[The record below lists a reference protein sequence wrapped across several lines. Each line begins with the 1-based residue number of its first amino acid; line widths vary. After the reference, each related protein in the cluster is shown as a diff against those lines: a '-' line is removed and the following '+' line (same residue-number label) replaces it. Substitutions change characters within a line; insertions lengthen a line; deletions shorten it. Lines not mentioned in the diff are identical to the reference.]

1 MTIQSILTV
10 CAFALVSSAAA
21 DEWET
26 DTARAKEF
34 TELNQ
39 KLTNAY
45 ASEDVEAL
53 RGMLSDQH
61 VHNNVFGVALTKD
74 QFLSDI
80 ETGVLEFISYETPK
94 IAWKFTNETTAIAT
108 GIIVAKAERDGKPV
122 PAERFL
128 FTRIWV
134 KEGDTWRVLL
144 FHNTMAKP
152 K

>member
-1 MTIQSILTV
+1 MIRSIFAV
-10 CAFALVSSAAA
+10 FAWALVSSAAA

-34 TELNQ
+34 TELNR

-45 ASEDVEAL
+45 ADEDIDTL
-53 RGMLSDQH
+53 RQLLSDRH

-74 QFLSDI
+74 QFLNDI
-80 ETGVLEFISYETPK
+80 ETGVLEFISYETPE
-94 IAWKFTNETTAIAT
+94 IAWKFTNETTAIST

-134 KEGDTWRVLL
+134 REGDAWRVLL
-144 FHNTMAKP
+144 FHNTMARTE
-152 K
+152 